1 MRVFTAELKK
11 LFLLFKAD
19 PKSIVAGIIAPT
31 IILLVFA
38 LTFGNFTALKL
49 AFVNED
55 SGTYGT
61 MLETSIFTQISP
73 LGQNPYF
80 EAVESDY
87 DTAFDLYAQGKVNG
101 VVVVGERFSADL
113 QNGKNTSIEYHFN
126 NYNTDMAKNL
136 RLYLTEGILDFYRV
150 TDPRLCRR
158 LADYGRLYDFDH
170 GSSGLCV

>member
-1 MRVFTAELKK
+1 MRRSDDESIYSGIKK
-11 LFLLFKAD
+11 
-19 PKSIVAGIIAPT
+19 T
-31 IILLVFA
+31 
-38 LTFGNFTALKL
+38 
-49 AFVNED
+49 
-55 SGTYGT
+55 
-61 MLETSIFTQISP
+61 IFTVQSRPEVHCGGDHRPYHHSP
-73 LGQNPYF
+73 CLCPYLRQ
-80 EAVESDY
+80 
-87 DTAFDLYAQGKVNG
+87 FDLYAQGKVNG